1 MRRIFLVAAIA
12 PAFLL
17 ALNTVAQEAAKKQE
31 AKEEMPPGW
40 KMRLDK
46 ADANPADFR
55 FWTMPPGW
63 HITAGQA
70 AIVYDPAKTAKG
82 TYRIESETF
91 LFPGEHLEGFGVFFG
106 GKNLDQA
113 SQSYTYFLIRKDGRY
128 LVKAREG
135 EQTRSIVPW
144 TAHAA
149 IIPHDGTKQ
158 TAKNILAV
166 EVGVETVD
174 FLVNGQKVT
183 SLPRAQL
190 STDGVVG
197 LRVNHH
203 VNVHITSLNVEAKSG
218 S

>member
-1 MRRIFLVAAIA
+1 MRRRFLAAALA
-12 PAFLL
+12 PVFLL
-17 ALNTVAQEAAKKQE
+17 ALSAAAQEAEKKHE

-46 ADANPADFR
+46 AGASAAEFR

-63 HITAGQA
+63 HITAGLA
-70 AIVYDPAKTAKG
+70 GIVYDPAKTAKG
-82 TYRIESETF
+82 TYRLESETF
-91 LFPGEHLEGFGVFFG
+91 LFPGEHLEGFGFFFG

-128 LVKAREG
+128 LVKACESD
-135 EQTRSIVPW
+135 QTRTIVPW

-149 IIPHDGTKQ
+149 IVPHTGAKG

-166 EVGVETVD
+166 EVGAESVD

-190 STDGVVG
+190 STDGIVG

-203 VNVHITSLNVEAKSG
+203 VNVHITTLDVTPR
-218 S
+218 